1 MAEREFPFFAFA
13 HQGGKLVQGFVTA
26 HCLYVVVFTE
36 YGVCGGDGDLLAVLV
51 AGDYSTGYGT
61 GIDLHQAT
69 SENYG
74 VRDTVDAGEQF
85 GKLSAA
91 LCLQAAGFPVEVD
104 VHDAGQQFHE
114 QDNADY
120 SERIG
125 DTVGNGCQRRVG
137 AVNGNGKSR
146 RTGKRSGY
154 ESHHA
159 RRVDVEGIFQSRC
172 RKGGGADNEQGDDDE
187 GLPFAP
193 EGVEEAGSRLYADG
207 EDEQYESEVTQLL
220 GDDDAEMPE

>member
-1 MAEREFPFFAFA
+1 MQVSNWETVRGTLSP
-13 HQGGKLVQGFVTA
+13 GGGL
-26 HCLYVVVFTE
+26 
-36 YGVCGGDGDLLAVLV
+36 
-51 AGDYSTGYGT
+51 
-61 GIDLHQAT
+61 
-69 SENYG
+69 
-74 VRDTVDAGEQF
+74 
-85 GKLSAA
+85 
-91 LCLQAAGFPVEVD
+91 PVEVD

-159 RRVDVEGIFQSRC
+159 RRVDVEGIFRSVAVGRRSR
-172 RKGGGADNEQGDDDE
+172 
-187 GLPFAP
+187 
-193 EGVEEAGSRLYADG
+193 
-207 EDEQYESEVTQLL
+207 
-220 GDDDAEMPE
+220 

>member
-1 MAEREFPFFAFA
+1 M
-13 HQGGKLVQGFVTA
+13 QV
-26 HCLYVVVFTE
+26 
-36 YGVCGGDGDLLAVLV
+36 
-51 AGDYSTGYGT
+51 SN
-61 GIDLHQAT
+61 
-69 SENYG
+69 S
-74 VRDTVDAGEQF
+74 

-91 LCLQAAGFPVEVD
+91 LFLQAAGFPVEVD
-104 VHDAGQQFHE
+104 VHDAGQQFHK

-159 RRVDVEGIFQSRC
+159 RRVDVEGIFQPRC
-172 RKGGGADNEQGDDDE
+172 REGGGADNEQGDDDE
-187 GLPFAP
+187 SLPFAP

>member
-1 MAEREFPFFAFA
+1 MMR
-13 HQGGKLVQGFVTA
+13 GSS
-26 HCLYVVVFTE
+26 FT
-36 YGVCGGDGDLLAVLV
+36 
-51 AGDYSTGYGT
+51 
-61 GIDLHQAT
+61 
-69 SENYG
+69 N
-74 VRDTVDAGEQF
+74 R
-85 GKLSAA
+85 
-91 LCLQAAGFPVEVD
+91 
-104 VHDAGQQFHE
+104 
-114 QDNADY
+114 DNADY

-187 GLPFAP
+187 GLPLLRKESKKPGPACMP
-193 EGVEEAGSRLYADG
+193 MVKMNSTSPKLPSSLGMMTPKCPNSRAMKITADTSS
-207 EDEQYESEVTQLL
+207 DNPLILILPNMKPRAT
-220 GDDDAEMPE
+220 MRNRRNKRN